1 MVWCLLLLSTDKGL
15 QTKNRILRCEAA
27 TANGFE
33 QLPLFIGAVLA
44 ANQAAVPA
52 STLNLLAGG
61 WLASRVVYNVIY
73 VYLQDNRKFAPLR
86 SIMFMTGFVC
96 WVTMYIK
103 AGLAMSA
110 SSK

>member
-33 QLPLFIGAVLA
+33 QMPLFIGAVLA

-52 STLNLLAGG
+52 PTLNLLAGG
-61 WLASRVVYNVIY
+61 WLASRVIYNVTY

-86 SIMFMTGFVC
+86 SIVFITSLAC
-96 WVTMYIK
+96 WATLYIK
-103 AGLAMSA
+103 AGLAMIA